1 MNIFTIEIPEQ
12 RTAFV
17 FGRQVAQLPVTFEA
31 AYYPTDDET
40 KRPAFVLSL
49 STLAQQ
55 IEIWPTQAEIAALIR
70 FLHNQLKHRANC
82 PHQISD
88 E

>member
-1 MNIFTIEIPEQ
+1 MNILTIEVPEQ

-17 FGRQVAQLPVTFEA
+17 FGRQVAQLPAKFEA
-31 AYYPTDDET
+31 TYYPTDDET

-49 STLAQQ
+49 STLSQK
-55 IEIWPTQAEIAALIR
+55 IEIWPTRAEVVALVR
-70 FLHNQLKHRANC
+70 FLHNNLKQRDKC